1 MRKHERIHTGERPY
15 KCNICEKAFNQRS
28 SLKVHMNTHTLCKKD
43 KTPRQNKR
51 KATKESEALKDG
63 GGIQEE
69 QQVEQSN
76 VVFKGSDLLGAII
89 YMESGE
95 VIKTLKEVEVR

>member
-28 SLKVHMNTHTLCKKD
+28 SLKVHMNTHTVPKKD
-43 KTPRQNKR
+43 KTPRQSK
-51 KATKESEALKDG
+51 KKIT
-63 GGIQEE
+63 EE
-69 QQVEQSN
+69 VKSSGRVETQQDTEVEQS

-89 YMESGE
+89 YMQNGE
-95 VIKTLKEVEVR
+95 V